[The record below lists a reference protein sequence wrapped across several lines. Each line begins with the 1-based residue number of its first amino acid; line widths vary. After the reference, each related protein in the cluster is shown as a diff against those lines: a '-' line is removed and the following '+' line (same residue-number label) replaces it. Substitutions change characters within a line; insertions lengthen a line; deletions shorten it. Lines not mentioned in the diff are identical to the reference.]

1 MNKAILMAAVSAA
14 TLLSL
19 SNAVIAHDGL
29 QLGNAQATST
39 ADDHAPIGVM
49 GDHMHKKGEWMLGY
63 RYMHMEMDG
72 LRDGTSNVS
81 TTEATSYA
89 NAFAGLAGQPA
100 TLRVIPTKMEMD
112 MHVLGAMYAPT
123 DWVTLVVMGSYL
135 EKEMTAITFAGMM
148 GTTVLDENTMKSS
161 GWGDMK
167 VSSLWRLYD
176 DGIHHA
182 HLNMASACRPDQ
194 SRKPEPC

>member
-29 QLGNAQATST
+29 QLGDAQATST

-81 TTEATSYA
+81 TTEAASYA
-89 NAFAGLAGQPA
+89 NALRGWLASQLLCASSRPRWRWTCMCLVRC
-100 TLRVIPTKMEMD
+100 TLPLI
-112 MHVLGAMYAPT
+112 
-123 DWVTLVVMGSYL
+123 GSR
-135 EKEMTAITFAGMM
+135 
-148 GTTVLDENTMKSS
+148 
-161 GWGDMK
+161 W
-167 VSSLWRLYD
+167 
-176 DGIHHA
+176 
-182 HLNMASACRPDQ
+182 
-194 SRKPEPC
+194 